1 MELMDSINN
10 NQSEENKANLSEEQA
25 LVKIKE
31 LIKQTDTCFFCT
43 QAESGPSNGV
53 RPMSIQTVDEE
64 GNLWILLA
72 NDSHTYKEVLLD
84 SKVKLYFQ
92 GSKHS
97 DFLYL
102 TAKAVIVG
110 DQKKIKE
117 LWTPFLKVWFTEGE
131 NDPRIALMKISPEDG
146 YYWDNKHGNVVAG
159 VKMLIG
165 AAIGQTLDDSIEG
178 KIKI

>member
-1 MELMDSINN
+1 MDSINK
-10 NQSEENKANLSEEQA
+10 NQSEENKADLSQEEA

-31 LIKQTDTCFFCT
+31 LIKQTDTCFFST
-43 QAESGPSNGV
+43 KAETGPSNGV
-53 RPMSIQTVDEE
+53 RPMSVQEVDDQ
-64 GNLWILLA
+64 GNLWMLLA
-72 NDSHTYKEVLLD
+72 NDSHTYKEVSAE

-102 TAKAVIVG
+102 KANAVIVD
-110 DQKKIKE
+110 DQEKIKA
-117 LWTPFLKVWFTEGE
+117 LWSPFLKVWFTEGE
-131 NDPRIALMKISPEDG
+131 HDPRIALMKITPEDG